1 MRAPRGVAAPERREA
16 ALALLAHLRQAF
28 AQNRFDSAGPLV
40 QALHAEA
47 LADGELQL
55 AAEAALLLAKG
66 HANREQPL
74 PAQEWAERAIV
85 HAQAAGVVELEASA
99 WVLVASERARSQQP
113 AASMQA
119 VGHVLRLMA
128 GVDDARAVATV
139 FTGVTLSYQALGLDL
154 HALEAARRALRAGL
168 VLADESI
175 LLRLQINVVH
185 SGLQAWDQLHEVEP
199 AKAAALLAELRA
211 PLDAVE
217 RTTAALHARGLPG
230 RSSHDFLAA
239 GWLAR
244 HGDEAAALALLQT
257 LTTAAAD
264 LPPGLMSDAWL
275 LLGELLRRRGEDPG
289 AAAEAA
295 CQLVARCSDG
305 GAAWLQRAARAEELA
320 GRAAPALALL
330 RRSHARQLATVRAAL
345 DERIDELAARLVE
358 LQLRDENRQ
367 LRAHNQ
373 GLEADVRHVSLLAG
387 TDALTGLPNRRALEA
402 AFDARGDGGQV
413 LAVLDLDH
421 FKSINDRFSHLVGD
435 AVLQAAAAQMA
446 ASLRAPDLLARLGGE
461 EFVALLDGVSLAD
474 AASVLERVRLALH
487 GHDWAALAEG
497 LKVTVSIG
505 VTRVLPGEPLP
516 PALARADALLYRA
529 KHEGRDRVVLDPGMA
544 G

>member
-1 MRAPRGVAAPERREA
+1 MRAPRGAAAPERREA
-16 ALALLAHLRQAF
+16 AVALLAQLRQAF

-47 LADGELQL
+47 LADGDLQL

-74 PAQEWAERAIV
+74 PAQEWAERAIG
-85 HAQAAGVVELEASA
+85 HAQAVAAVELEASA

-154 HALEAARRALRAGL
+154 HALEAARRALHAGL

-199 AKAAALLAELRA
+199 AQAAALLAELRA

-244 HGDEAAALALLQT
+244 HGDEAAALVLLQA
-257 LTTAAAD
+257 LTAAAAD

-275 LLGELLRRRGEDPG
+275 LLGELQRRRGEDPG

-295 CQLVARCSDG
+295 CRLVA
-305 GAAWLQRAARAEELA
+305 Q
-320 GRAAPALALL
+320 
-330 RRSHARQLATVRAAL
+330 
-345 DERIDELAARLVE
+345 
-358 LQLRDENRQ
+358 LQLDQARDENRQ

-373 GLEADVRHVSLLAG
+373 GLEADVRHVSRLAV

-402 AFDARGDGGQV
+402 AFDERGDGGQV

-474 AASVLERVRLALH
+474 AASVLERVRLSLH
-487 GHDWAALAEG
+487 GHDWSALAEG

-529 KHEGRDRVVLDPGMA
+529 KHEGRDRVVLDA
-544 G
+544 GTAG